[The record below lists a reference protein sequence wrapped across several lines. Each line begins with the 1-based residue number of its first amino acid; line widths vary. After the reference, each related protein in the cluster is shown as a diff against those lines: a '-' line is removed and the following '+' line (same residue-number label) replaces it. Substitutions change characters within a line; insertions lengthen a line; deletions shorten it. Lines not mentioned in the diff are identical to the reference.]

1 MKILMQHHS
10 PFHYFAITKS
20 CFNFLLLLALL
31 SSGTAF
37 SQQTT
42 TVTGLVTGRDGGP
55 LPGVSVKVKGYPFTT
70 STDEQGRYRIKFPAD
85 DSPGLLFSFSGM
97 ETEGMAIGEKR
108 HLNVVMKGITFSP
121 ESFHILRDFHPNKF
135 LYRESGLESM
145 KECHFTVADV
155 SDSQDYAL
163 CEKLGLAV
171 IVTETPHLTG
181 PEWEKLSDAEI
192 DKKVRRM
199 IEKGGKSKAIIGYQL
214 CDEPSATAFP
224 ALGKAVAAVKKYAPG
239 KFAYINLYPNYA
251 TLWTMDKVK
260 SQLGTRTYME
270 YLERFVS
277 EVKPQLISYDNYM
290 VQFSMDLEK
299 APQAAKY
306 YTNLMAVREVALK
319 NDLPFYNIVS
329 SNQIRPHT
337 TIPSPANLSFQAY
350 TTLAAGAR
358 GVKWYTYHGNAYDY
372 NPLDKRGNKTLT
384 WRYLEEVNRQVSI
397 LGPVMSKFR
406 SAGVYFTSPAPD
418 ESLPVLPGKWV
429 RNVETTSPMMVGE
442 FVSDDGTN
450 YVMIV
455 NLSLDKSAKF
465 ILETKIPH
473 EKMWIVS
480 AAEEGQLIEADDQNE
495 FFLTGHGKERKP
507 GNEKRGI
514 WLTAGQGVLV
524 KLGGT
529 STPKN

>member
-1 MKILMQHHS
+1 MQHYSLH
-10 PFHYFAITKS
+10 HRLVCYN
-20 CFNFLLLLALL
+20 CFFLLSMMSLL
-31 SSGTAF
+31 SITAF
-37 SQQTT
+37 GQQTIAVSGI
-42 TVTGLVTGRDGGP
+42 VTGADGGA
-55 LPGVSVKVKGYPFTT
+55 LPGVSVKVRGYPFSA
-70 STDEQGRYRIKFPAD
+70 STDPDGAYQIQFPAD
-85 DSPGLLFSFSGM
+85 DTPVLIFSRAGL
-97 ETEGMAIGEKR
+97 ETKEMSLDKKR
-108 HLNVVMKGITFSP
+108 QLNVVMKGITFSP
-121 ESFHILRDFHPNKF
+121 EAFHILRDFHPNKF
-135 LYRESGLESM
+135 IYRQSGLEDM
-145 KECHFTVADV
+145 RDCHFTVADV
-155 SDSQDYAL
+155 SDTQDYAL

-192 DKKVRRM
+192 DQKVRRM

-270 YLERFVS
+270 YLERFVK

-299 APQAAKY
+299 KDQAAKY
-306 YTNLMAVREVALK
+306 YTNLMEVREIALK
-319 NDLPFYNIVS
+319 YNLPFYNIVS

-337 TIPSPANLSFQAY
+337 TVPSPANLSFQAY

-384 WRYLEEVNRQVSI
+384 WHYLEEVNRQISI
-397 LGPVMSKFR
+397 LGPVMSKLK
-406 SAGVYFTSPAPD
+406 STGVYFTSPAPY
-418 ESLPVLPGKWV
+418 ESLPMLPGQWIK
-429 RNVETTSPMMVGE
+429 NLDTTAPMMVGE
-442 FVSDDGTN
+442 FVSEEGTR
-450 YVMIV
+450 YVMVV
-455 NLSLDKSAKF
+455 NLSLEKSAKF
-465 ILETKIPH
+465 ILETNVSQ
-473 EKMWIVS
+473 EKLWIVS
-480 AAEEGQLIEADDQNE
+480 AVEAGELIPADDQNE

-507 GNEKRGI
+507 GNEKKGI
-514 WLTAGQGVLV
+514 WLTAGQGVLI
-524 KLGGT
+524 KLGGET
-529 STPKN
+529 AGKN

>member
-1 MKILMQHHS
+1 MQHPS
-10 PFHYFAITKS
+10 LYLLSAINKS
-20 CFNFLLLLALL
+20 GFYLLLLVSLL
-31 SSGTAF
+31 SAGAAF
-37 SQQTT
+37 SQQTA
-42 TVTGLVTGRDGGP
+42 TVSGIVTAPDGS
-55 LPGVSVKVKGYPFTT
+55 LLSGVSVKVKGYPFCA
-70 STDEQGRYRIKFPAD
+70 STDDQGRYRIKFPAD
-85 DSPGLLFSFSGM
+85 DSPGLLFSFTGM
-97 ETEGMAIGEKR
+97 ETEEMAIDEKH
-108 HLNVVMKGITFSP
+108 HLNVVMKGIEFSP

-135 LYRESGLESM
+135 LYRESGLKGM
-145 KECHFTVADV
+145 RDCHFTVADV

-199 IEKGGKSKAIIGYQL
+199 IEKGGNSKAIIGYQL

-270 YLERFVS
+270 YLERFVK

-299 APQAAKY
+299 ESQAAKY
-306 YTNLMAVREVALK
+306 YTNLMEVRQVALK

-372 NPLDKRGNKTLT
+372 NPQDKRGNKTLT
-384 WRYLEEVNRQVSI
+384 WRYLEEVNRQISI
-397 LGPVMSKFR
+397 LGPVMSKLT
-406 SAGVYFTSPAPD
+406 STGVYFTSPTPD
-418 ESLPVLPGKWV
+418 ESLPLLPGKWV
-429 RNVETTSPMMVGE
+429 KNIETTSPMMLGE

-450 YVMIV
+450 YAMIV
-455 NLSLDKSAKF
+455 NLSLEKSAKF
-465 ILETKIPH
+465 IIETKIPR
-473 EKMWIVS
+473 EKMFIVS
-480 AAEEGQLIEADDQNE
+480 AAEQGQLVEADDQNE

-514 WLTAGQGVLV
+514 WLTAGQGVLL
-524 KLGGT
+524 KLGGKT
-529 STPKN
+529 AEEN